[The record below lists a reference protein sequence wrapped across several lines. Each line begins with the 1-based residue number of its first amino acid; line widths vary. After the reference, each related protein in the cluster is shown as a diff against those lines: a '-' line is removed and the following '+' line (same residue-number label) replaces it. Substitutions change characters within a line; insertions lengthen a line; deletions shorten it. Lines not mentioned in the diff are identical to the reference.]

1 MFASLMRLKL
11 EGFRHQWNAETGP
24 AAAGLFSF
32 KIRTANAKAGFWSRP
47 KLEAAGVEIQVRLQ
61 PADAPDANQ
70 REAVVR
76 VALCGDHGA
85 IKETV
90 LSATAPRLFQSLR
103 AYLQGGA
110 DQRVGERWP
119 FAQRVG
125 VYPILAHL
133 EIGRALEGRG
143 FDVSLGGMRL
153 LVPQEPPS
161 EYAYLHFHETPSV
174 AAFAVLSRIV
184 RVQPLEDG
192 AYELGLT
199 FAVEGPS
206 GDTAR

>member
-11 EGFRHQWNAETGP
+11 EGFRQQWNAEPGSP
-24 AAAGLFSF
+24 AAGLFAF
-32 KIRTANAKAGFWSRP
+32 KIRTTNAKSGFWSRP
-47 KLEAAGVEIQVRLQ
+47 KSASAGVEIQVRLQ
-61 PADAPDANQ
+61 PVDAPDANL

-76 VALCGDHGA
+76 VSLFGNHGA

-110 DQRVGERWP
+110 DHRVGERWP
-119 FAQRVG
+119 FVQRVG

-133 EIGRALEGRG
+133 EIGRALEGLG
-143 FDVSLGGMRL
+143 QDISLGGARL
-153 LVPQEPPS
+153 LAPQEPPS
-161 EYAYLHFHETPSV
+161 EYAYLHFHETPNT
-174 AAFAVLSRIV
+174 AAFAVLGRIV
-184 RVQPLEDG
+184 RVQPLVDG

-199 FAVEGPS
+199 FAAEGSPD
-206 GDTAR
+206 DTAR